1 MKKNIMVIV
10 GIVMLLVGIVL
21 VLCVPYAEEI
31 QLWNVRGGGTIGTF
45 MIVSSITIMG
55 ILSEK
60 RK

>member
-31 QLWNVRGGGTIGTF
+31 QLWNVRVGGPIGTF

-55 ILSEK
+55 MLSEK
-60 RK
+60 R

>member
-31 QLWNVRGGGTIGTF
+31 QLWNVRVGGTIGTF

-55 ILSEK
+55 MLSEK
-60 RK
+60 R

>member
-10 GIVMLLVGIVL
+10 GVVMLLVGIVL

-31 QLWNVRGGGTIGTF
+31 QLWNVRVGGTIGTF

-55 ILSEK
+55 MLSEK
-60 RK
+60 R